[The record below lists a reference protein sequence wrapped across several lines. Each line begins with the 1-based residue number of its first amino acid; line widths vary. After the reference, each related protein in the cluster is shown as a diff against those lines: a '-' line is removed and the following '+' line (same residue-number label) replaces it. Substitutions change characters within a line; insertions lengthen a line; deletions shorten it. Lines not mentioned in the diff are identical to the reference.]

1 MDERKWLAEQFQAY
15 RGHLRKVAYRMLG
28 SVNEADDAVQ
38 ESWMRITRTGVHGVE
53 NLAGWLT
60 TVVGRV
66 CLDMLRA
73 RQSRREEPL
82 DALGPEPRVVDVT
95 APDPEQDAILADSVG
110 LALLVVL
117 EALTPA
123 ERVAYVLHD
132 MFDLPFD
139 DIAPVIGWSSEAAR
153 QIASRARRR
162 VRGGGKVP
170 EADRAR
176 QQEVVE
182 AFFAASR
189 NGDFDALI
197 AALDP
202 DVVFRADRVAARS
215 EVALEIRGASA
226 VGKRARAYS
235 GGAPSTR
242 LLLVN
247 GALGAAWYQDGQPVI
262 VFAITV
268 EERKIVEIEM
278 IAEPERLRRLDLAA
292 LDEPRDGIRFSS
304 ASDVTTMKVRASI
317 RRGTTREA
325 HDRIDAGG

>member
-53 NLAGWLT
+53 NFAGWLT

-139 DIAPVIGWSSEAAR
+139 DIAPVIGRSSEAAR

-182 AFFAASR
+182 AFLAASR

-202 DVVFRADRVAARS
+202 DVVLRADRVAARS

-226 VGKRARAYS
+226 VVKRARAYS

-247 GALGAAWYQDGQPVI
+247 GAVGAAWYHDGQPVI
-262 VFAITV
+262 VFSFTV
-268 EERKIVEIEM
+268 EERKIVEIEI
-278 IAEPERLRRLDLAA
+278 IADPERLRRLDLAA
-292 LDEPRDGIRFSS
+292 LDEPRDGIRLSP
-304 ASDVTTMKVRASI
+304 ASDVTTMKV
-317 RRGTTREA
+317 
-325 HDRIDAGG
+325 

>member
-1 MDERKWLAEQFQAY
+1 MDQRKWLTEQFQAY

-38 ESWMRITRTGVHGVE
+38 ESWVRISRTGVDGVE

-60 TVVGRV
+60 TIVGRV

-73 RQSRREEPL
+73 RQSRREESL
-82 DALGPEPRVVDVT
+82 DALEPERPVVGVT
-95 APDPEQDAILADSVG
+95 TPDMEQDAILADSVG
-110 LALLVVL
+110 LALLVIL
-117 EALTPA
+117 ETLTPA

-139 DIAPVIGWSSEAAR
+139 DIAPIVGRSSEAAR

-162 VRGGGKVP
+162 VRGGRKVP

-176 QQEVVE
+176 QKEVVE
-182 AFFAASR
+182 AFLAASR

-202 DVVFRADRVAARS
+202 DVVLRADRVAARS
-215 EVALEIRGASA
+215 KVALEIRGASA
-226 VGKRARAYS
+226 VVKRARAYS

-247 GALGAAWYQDGQPVI
+247 GTVGAAWYQDGQPVV
-262 VFAITV
+262 VFAYTV
-268 EERKIVEIEM
+268 EDRKIVEIEM
-278 IAEPERLRRLDLAA
+278 IADPERLRRLDLAA
-292 LDEPRDGIRFSS
+292 LDDLPSP
-304 ASDVTTMKVRASI
+304 
-317 RRGTTREA
+317 
-325 HDRIDAGG
+325 